1 MPDTPSRQLMVEVRM
16 PHRTASPKLTPEEL
30 VTKENTEAFYSQLL
44 KVAGFM
50 ELNGESEKLI

>member
-16 PHRTASPKLTPEEL
+16 PHRAASPKLRPEEL

-44 KVAGFM
+44 KIAGFM